1 MKKRNITN
9 TASVLVILAVLV
21 LFYIFSPAF
30 RGILSDYGFPDIF
43 KKADTTPVHTAFV
56 HIIDVGQ
63 GDSILIKE
71 EDVCVLIDTG
81 PNSSEDSLITYLKDA
96 NVDKLDCLVLT
107 HPHED
112 HMGCADRVLREYKVD
127 TVLMPDCTSNAKFFE
142 YFLDAVEDTGAPIV
156 IPERGDKFTLGNL
169 DFTVLAPGSGKYE
182 ETNDYSIVLK
192 VEHKNTAFMF
202 TGDAEALS
210 EKEILDHFGADF
222 LKCDLLKAGH
232 HGSTTSNTE
241 RFVSA
246 VSPSYAVFS
255 CGYDNSYGHPHR
267 EVRGLF
273 DKLGIEYTRT
283 DYDGSVVYVSDGET
297 VTLK

>member
-1 MKKRNITN
+1 MKKRKILNA
-9 TASVLVILAVLV
+9 ASIAVVIVILV
-21 LFYIFSPAF
+21 LFYIFSPTF

-43 KKADTTPVHTAFV
+43 RKADSTPVHTAFV

-63 GDSILIKE
+63 GDSILIRE
-71 EDVCVLIDTG
+71 ADTCVLIDTG
-81 PNSSEDSLITYLKDA
+81 PNSAEDSLISYLRAAD
-96 NVDKLDCLVLT
+96 VDKLDLLVLT

-112 HMGCADRVLREYKVD
+112 HMGCADRVLREYTVD

-142 YFLDAVEDTGAPIV
+142 YFLDAVEDTGTQIV
-156 IPERGDKFTLGNL
+156 IPERGDKFTLDDL
-169 DFTVLAPGSGKYE
+169 DFTLLAPGNGEYE

-192 VEHKNTAFMF
+192 VVHKNTAFMF

-210 EKEILDHFGADF
+210 EREILDYFGANF
-222 LKCDLLKAGH
+222 LKSDLLKAGH

-241 RFVSA
+241 EFVSA
-246 VSPSYAVFS
+246 VSPKYAVFS

-267 EVRGLF
+267 EVRELF
-273 DKLGIEYTRT
+273 EELGIEYTRT
-283 DYDGSVVYVSDGET
+283 DYDGSVVYVSDGDK